1 MSDIVIIG
9 GGPGGYVAA
18 VRARQLGLTVTLIE
32 QADIGGTCLNRG
44 CIPTKAYYRHAEV
57 LNVVRKAEAFG
68 IQVPSG
74 TINFS
79 LQAAYDRKEKVV
91 GQLMQ
96 GIKALLKGNHV
107 EIIQGQATIEN
118 AHQVKVNGVLIE
130 AKNILLATGSKNA
143 SLPIPGA
150 DSPGVLD
157 STALL
162 ELKEVPS
169 SMVIIGGG
177 VISLEFACIF
187 TAFGTEV
194 TVLEYADNFLVGMDR
209 EIVKRFSVLL
219 NKQGINVITSAN
231 TTAIKPQVES
241 LQIEVH
247 NMKNQKELVFTAD
260 KVLIAAGRQA
270 CLDGVDVGKLGLQLD
285 KRGFIQVD
293 KHFSTNVPGIYAI
306 GDVIGGAM
314 LAHVASAEG
323 IAAVEHIAGQ
333 DGEIEYDAVPACVF
347 TTPEI
352 AAVGLTEEAACERQI
367 AYKTGKF
374 NYLAN
379 GKALGM
385 GATEGMVKILADQND
400 TVIGVHILGVHAS
413 DLILEGVLAIREKM
427 KLSALYQTI
436 HPHPTLSEIFYE
448 AALDVNNQAIHKI
461 NKKEK

>member
-270 CLDGVDVGKLGLQLD
+270 CLDG
-285 KRGFIQVD
+285 
-293 KHFSTNVPGIYAI
+293 
-306 GDVIGGAM
+306 
-314 LAHVASAEG
+314 E
-323 IAAVEHIAGQ
+323 
-333 DGEIEYDAVPACVF
+333 
-347 TTPEI
+347 
-352 AAVGLTEEAACERQI
+352 
-367 AYKTGKF
+367 
-374 NYLAN
+374 
-379 GKALGM
+379 
-385 GATEGMVKILADQND
+385 
-400 TVIGVHILGVHAS
+400 
-413 DLILEGVLAIREKM
+413 
-427 KLSALYQTI
+427 
-436 HPHPTLSEIFYE
+436 
-448 AALDVNNQAIHKI
+448 
-461 NKKEK
+461 